1 MKVNPKIIEKL
12 KVSNVH
18 IDDSLLY
25 LISLFYK
32 LDVTYIPD
40 NIKLKV
46 NSLNIYSI
54 DSKRRITWNI
64 PIFEEQLAN
73 FEWVKSFR
81 NAFKKKN
88 VERAG
93 SLVTCVERFKEY
105 FANNPHIRVDDV
117 KGATKMYLNQADP
130 AYIMKSQNFIFMGT
144 KNQRTSELDNWV
156 EIYRETIKTA
166 SGRSDSS
173 NLMQ

>member
-12 KVSNVH
+12 RVNNVH
-18 IDDSLLY
+18 VDDSLLY
-25 LISLFYK
+25 IISLYYK
-32 LDVTYIPD
+32 LDVSYIPD
-40 NIKLKV
+40 DLKRKI
-46 NSLNIYSI
+46 NSLNIFSI

-64 PIFEEQLAN
+64 PIFEEQLSN

-81 NAFKKKN
+81 DAFKKKN
-88 VERAG
+88 IDRAG

-117 KGATKMYLNQADP
+117 KGATKMYLNQVNP
-130 AYIMKSQNFIFMGT
+130 EYVMKSHNFIFMGT
-144 KNQRTSELDNWV
+144 KNKRTSELENWV
-156 EIYRETIKTA
+156 ENYRETIKIA